1 MTDPVKDYY
10 KKISKHDKQS
20 LIIQDNIDRGN
31 AELQNKLYNA
41 IQVLNKPRPKK
52 TINPEENKKLDLQ
65 MQQDKYIE
73 LNDKLACSARD
84 ELLNKMMNAS
94 LYPLTLNDN
103 VNDSYKNLKKNLN
116 NIMTNPGD
124 IESIVNTFSIE
135 EINKLNTNWN
145 NIQNKYIN
153 KYGFNNPNLTNNEI
167 RTFLLNEM
175 GMPNYN
181 KSIDDIKEQ
190 MKKNSNIVDDNI
202 KEVKS
207 NILRLRNS
215 LNSLILNKDIDPIV
229 YQEKMDEFVELE
241 RIIEKTANE
250 NKKLEE
256 KLKDLSIENTELKR
270 DIKGITEQQKGPDN
284 QLEDI
289 EKDYNIVMESN
300 EEMLDKTDK
309 LNKSFGSMESI
320 KTQEDEENE
329 GMILNKKEENMI
341 KELRE
346 IDSDFTDIQIQ
357 EALKLYDE
365 YKTKANLL
373 QYIETNKI
381 GGEKKLNDMRPVLQR
396 AKIPSLL
403 YYIVF
408 YNKPFALEENKE
420 GEGIKRK
427 RTVKKG
433 RGIGI
438 KKGGCMCEC
447 EDECNDKNDEYVQK
461 ANEWHK
467 LGDNILI
474 NKKKLLDDNIIS
486 LTDRKKNKI
495 TLYKNKRISDN
506 LVNIINKVI
515 NKSTVNKAELDNLK
529 ENEKLLYDS
538 LIRKAVLHKEYN
550 INVDDTIEK
559 IKYKFK
565 LLEGEIMAGNTN
577 KELINEMAE
586 VLRKMVNFKLIGT
599 NKANN
604 YLRDIKQINK

>member
-1 MTDPVKDYY
+1 MTDPVRDYY
-10 KKISKHDKQS
+10 KKISRHDKQS

-65 MQQDKYIE
+65 IQQDRYIE

-84 ELLNKMMNAS
+84 ELLNKMINAS

-145 NIQNKYIN
+145 NVQNKYIN

-190 MKKNSNIVDDNI
+190 MKKNSNIVEDNI

-270 DIKGITEQQKGPDN
+270 DIIGITEQQKGPDN

-289 EKDYNIVMESN
+289 QINYNTMMDFN
-300 EEMLDKTDK
+300 EEMVDKTDK
-309 LNKSFGSMESI
+309 LNKSFSSMESI
-320 KTQEDEENE
+320 KTKGDEDESKI
-329 GMILNKKEENMI
+329 MILSEGEKKLMSDLKQKDKKITEP
-341 KELRE
+341 E
-346 IDSDFTDIQIQ
+346 INDCLTLND
-357 EALKLYDE
+357 K
-365 YKTKANLL
+365 YKTKKDLFN
-373 QYIETNKI
+373 YILEENI
-381 GGEKKLNDMRPVLQR
+381 GGEKNINELRINLTGFK
-396 AKIPSLL
+396 KIDLLL
-403 YYIVF
+403 YIVY
-408 YNKPFALEENKE
+408 YNRAFSGEEEK

-427 RTVKKG
+427 KKG

-461 ANEWHK
+461 VNEWHK

-486 LTDRKKNKI
+486 LTDKKKNKI

-586 VLRKMVNFKLIGT
+586 ILRKMVNFKLIGT

-604 YLRDIKQINK
+604 YLRDIKQMNK